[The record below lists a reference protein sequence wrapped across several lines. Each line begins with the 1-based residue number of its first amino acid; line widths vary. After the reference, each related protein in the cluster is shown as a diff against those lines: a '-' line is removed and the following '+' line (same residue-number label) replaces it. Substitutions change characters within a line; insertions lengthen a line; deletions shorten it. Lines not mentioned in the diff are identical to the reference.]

1 MTAVAGQLWDNM
13 EQLPSLSSR
22 CASDVATNEKPR
34 DLVTDEKPVSGD
46 LVTSDYVL
54 AQLECLAQILSH
66 CLLDPSSSQLPGL
79 SLSSGLSS
87 GSGLAAPASHQSS
100 MVTNLVH
107 VLGGASHAGAGE

>member
-13 EQLPSLSSR
+13 EQLPNLSAR
-22 CASDVATNEKPR
+22 GASDLGTN
-34 DLVTDEKPVSGD
+34 EKPVSGD